1 MSTNLSRVTALKAL
15 VAGSVVANSQK
26 YPDILFAFDQINR
39 AQKVR
44 RRDCKRLLQVVHANR
59 ALDTTLKESNNAY
72 RVTGGF
78 SMSQYLKDL
87 VNHNKSNIRKLPKQ
101 LQEHYELSIVR
112 LRNRLMHESG
122 VVPQKDSDML
132 NLLSEMHSC
141 LQTVVKLRRRIG
153 IIGYVGCS
161 QS

>member
-44 RRDCKRLLQVVHANR
+44 RRDCKRLRQVVHANR
-59 ALDTTLKESNNAY
+59 ALNTTLKESNNAY

-101 LQEHYELSIVR
+101 LQEQYELSIVR
-112 LRNRLMHESG
+112 FRNRLMHESV
-122 VVPQKDSDML
+122 VVPQKDSDVL
-132 NLLSEMHSC
+132 NLLSEMHNC
-141 LQTVVKLRRRIG
+141 LQTVIKLRR
-153 IIGYVGCS
+153 
-161 QS
+161 